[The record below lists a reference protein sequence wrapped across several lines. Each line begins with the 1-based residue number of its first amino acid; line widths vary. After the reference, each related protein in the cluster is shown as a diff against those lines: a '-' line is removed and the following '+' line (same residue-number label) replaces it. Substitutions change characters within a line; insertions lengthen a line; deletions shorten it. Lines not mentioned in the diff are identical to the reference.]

1 MPDFEEAL
9 SAYDAA
15 RDEIARLN
23 SEPDDEDY
31 DGERLKSSLELAERD
46 KQDAAQ
52 GLKAAIQKMI
62 EDALAAKG

>member
-1 MPDFEEAL
+1 MLDFEEAL

-15 RDEIARLN
+15 RDEMARLN

-31 DGERLKSSLELAERD
+31 DGERLRSSLELAERD
-46 KQDAAQ
+46 KRDAVQ

-62 EDALAAKG
+62 DDSLAAKG